1 MQDFIR
7 DAASKLGIGE
17 DQAAT
22 ATGGLLDIVKQY
34 ADPGDMSAMLD
45 KVPGASDLLEK
56 AGGGGGGGG
65 LLGALGDA
73 LGGDAG
79 KALGAVDI
87 LQKTGLDADKLG
99 SLADLF
105 KQYVEPLLGSD
116 LLKNILAKV
125 PALGDLLK

>member
-17 DQAAT
+17 DQAAS

-56 AGGGGGGGG
+56 AAGGGGGG

-116 LLKNILAKV
+116 LLKSILAKV
-125 PALGDLLK
+125 PALSDLLK

>member
-45 KVPGASDLLEK
+45 KVPGASDLMEK
-56 AGGGGGGGG
+56 AGGGGGG

-116 LLKNILAKV
+116 LLKSILAKV

>member
-17 DQAAT
+17 DQAAS

-56 AGGGGGGGG
+56 AGGGGGGG

-116 LLKNILAKV
+116 LLKSILAKV
-125 PALGDLLK
+125 PALSDLLK